1 MKVIKVF
8 IFCFIMFLVSTQA
21 VLAVGSVEIILQ
33 LEIFGDENSHVLEE
47 NSFIKII
54 NMITAGDFDISI
66 TEPIIIETIDNRG
79 LSIVST
85 VSGSLDSNIVLSFF

>member
-8 IFCFIMFLVSTQA
+8 IFCFIMFFVLTQA
-21 VLAVGSVEIILQ
+21 VLAAGSVEIILQ

-47 NSFIKII
+47 NSFTKII

-66 TEPIIIETIDNRG
+66 TEPVVIETIDNHG